1 MTKKLVLFDQLEDD
15 KENYSYQR
23 KGRSVSLISQ
33 LKTASKTSTKFNND
47 EYWKKILDQIYLVD
61 DPLSLFIE
69 YIETESHKIMSDWT
83 SKKSDL
89 LEINELCLLYCQ
101 RFDKYSN
108 DPKYLNVWLD
118 YCSNFYSN
126 EDQIDIFYYMYRS
139 NICTELSDFYSYFIR
154 IFIQLERY
162 SEAYQALSLG
172 IQANAKPEKQLLDE
186 LKLLDRIS
194 NGDLSE
200 NSNLDNHLVF
210 RINCHEPN
218 LILNQERNDLI
229 RNYQNRIIRNKTQR
243 NIKEEKKKQG
253 LINSNSSTPSIYR
266 DEKSEINDTFNVKST
281 TFSSIDIGSNLK
293 FKSRNEK
300 FKENKHLITGRIEP
314 NCEIKPLRH
323 VATIPLDQSKSNNK
337 LSIFNDRSGRNGP
350 IYKRININGME
361 PEKIDCNFNL
371 IYSKDGIEYSIEE
384 ILALTRYGKTVKTD
398 TNNNKRNKNYNNSGN
413 FSKENS
419 SRKRMKV

>member
-1 MTKKLVLFDQLEDD
+1 
-15 KENYSYQR
+15 
-23 KGRSVSLISQ
+23 
-33 LKTASKTSTKFNND
+33 
-47 EYWKKILDQIYLVD
+47 
-61 DPLSLFIE
+61 
-69 YIETESHKIMSDWT
+69 
-83 SKKSDL
+83 
-89 LEINELCLLYCQ
+89 
-101 RFDKYSN
+101 
-108 DPKYLNVWLD
+108 
-118 YCSNFYSN
+118 
-126 EDQIDIFYYMYRS
+126 MYRS

-266 DEKSEINDTFNVKST
+266 DENSEINDTFNVKST

-323 VATIPLDQSKSNNK
+323 VATIPLDQSYSNNK

-371 IYSKDGIEYSIEE
+371 IYSKDGI
-384 ILALTRYGKTVKTD
+384 
-398 TNNNKRNKNYNNSGN
+398 
-413 FSKENS
+413 
-419 SRKRMKV
+419 